1 MSGCIGGSC
10 VARKW
15 AGMGTT
21 TEKPTNAALAK
32 ENNDKLAQLMAER
45 TRQDAALSGQEEQVK
60 PTTTQTSVAVPVFS
74 STRGF

>member
-32 ENNDKLAQLMAER
+32 ENNDKLAQLMAAR
-45 TRQDAALSGQEEQVK
+45 ANHDAALSGQEEPAQSTK
-60 PTTTQTSVAVPVFS
+60 AQTSVAIPVFS